1 MATQP
6 HPSELPTE
14 QAWAKAKAHCFDLL
28 ATRGRSVDEL
38 RQALQGK
45 GHDTEL
51 CERLLRKL
59 ADSGLVDD
67 VEFARKWVWAR
78 HSNQGL
84 GTRAIRVELQ
94 RKGVADETITA
105 AVAEVTADD
114 EEQRARELVRKRLRS
129 MSGLSEQTIT
139 RRLLGALGRKGYS
152 QGVAYHVV
160 REELADVGSGSSP
173 LDDEF
178 PD

>member
-1 MATQP
+1 TQP

-67 VEFARKWVWAR
+67 VEFARNWVWAR

-94 RKGVADETITA
+94 PKGVAGETIISADAGGTA
-105 AVAEVTADD
+105 GYEG
-114 EEQRARELVRKRLRS
+114 QGSCELVGKRRRR
-129 MSGLSEQTIT
+129 MSGWSEQTIT
-139 RRLLGALGRKGYS
+139 RRLLGALGRKGSS

-160 REELADVGSGSSP
+160 REERADVG
-173 LDDEF
+173 
-178 PD
+178 